1 MMNIVYKYIQSDS
14 FTDIRN
20 HYSEFP
26 KISFDYEVAE
36 KAKSVA
42 VVPFTGEWKDLGTW
56 NTLTDELHRSIIGN
70 AVMGSHCENTH
81 VINELQHPIYV
92 GGLKDIVVAVS
103 PDGII
108 ICQKRYTE
116 NIKKAVDNLTMI
128 EVQCGYPLIEE
139 DIERFPYE

>member
-1 MMNIVYKYIQSDS
+1 
-14 FTDIRN
+14 
-20 HYSEFP
+20 
-26 KISFDYEVAE
+26 
-36 KAKSVA
+36 
-42 VVPFTGEWKDLGTW
+42 
-56 NTLTDELHRSIIGN
+56 
-70 AVMGSHCENTH
+70 MGSHCENTH

-103 PDGII
+103 PDGIT